1 MDTRT
6 YIRDN
11 YDYILAKAKTMK
23 NFDED
28 VFQDTILYLIINS
41 ERFTEATIYNYIIRS
56 LKVNFIR
63 ELQYARN
70 RTCSAVPDMPADCDI
85 TNDIDISFII
95 NEIENKFGKDLCDCY
110 LLHREGYTI
119 DEIKATYPRITSL
132 RKKIKT
138 IENYIRDII
147 K

>member
-11 YDYILAKAKTMK
+11 YDCILAKAKTMK

-28 VFQDTILYLIINS
+28 VFHDTIMYLIINS
-41 ERFTEATIYNYIIRS
+41 ERFTEATIYNYIIHS

-70 RTCSAVPDMPADCDI
+70 RTCSDVPDTVVYCD
-85 TNDIDISFII
+85 THDIDMSIII
-95 NEIENKFGKDLCDCY
+95 NKIKNKFGEDLSNCY
-110 LLHREGYTI
+110 LLHKEGYTI
-119 DEIKATYPRITSL
+119 DEIKANYPHITSL

>member
-11 YDYILAKAKTMK
+11 YNSILSKAKTFK

-41 ERFTEATIYNYIIRS
+41 EKFTETTVYNYIMHS

-63 ELQYARN
+63 ELQYARY
-70 RTCSAVPDMPADCDI
+70 RTSSEIPEKICSDDV
-85 TNDIDISFII
+85 NVDISIII
-95 NEIENKFGKDLCDCY
+95 NLVENKFGKELSDCY
-110 LLHREGYTI
+110 LLHTEGYTI
-119 DEIKATYPRITSL
+119 DEIKSNYPHITCL
-132 RKKIKT
+132 RRKIKT